1 LSDKGLI
8 KTFNIPY
15 AVGPLAIS
23 IMSLANWA
31 GSRGAWSRRSCV
43 APFPE
48 PSLAAATCKPFLNL
62 GFALE
67 AGDVLNFGAR
77 AVGADLPFIFPDL
90 LGSKGILGGFSA
102 MRHSSSSLCHFKE
115 PTTGPSQLFTWG
127 IGIAK
132 IGCVSPPLSG
142 ERSAL
147 AEEEK
152 GVVVKKRGK
161 ASFDPKIFLAKVGD
175 GKTISK
181 YRKDQIIFSQGEV
194 ADAVFLHPARQGKTH
209 RRFRARQGSS
219 RRDLGTWSL
228 FWRRMSEWPLA
239 ANRDH
244 YGDR

>member
-1 LSDKGLI
+1 MSDKGLI

-48 PSLAAATCKPFLNL
+48 LSLAAATCKPFLNL
-62 GFALE
+62 SFALE

-115 PTTGPSQLFTWG
+115 PHY
-127 IGIAK
+127 
-132 IGCVSPPLSG
+132 
-142 ERSAL
+142 RSKPTLHLRNWNCYNCLRSTAF
-147 AEEEK
+147 
-152 GVVVKKRGK
+152 VRGK
-161 ASFDPKIFLAKVGD
+161 
-175 GKTISK
+175 
-181 YRKDQIIFSQGEV
+181 E
-194 ADAVFLHPARQGKTH
+194 
-209 RRFRARQGSS
+209 RFG
-219 RRDLGTWSL
+219 
-228 FWRRMSEWPLA
+228 
-239 ANRDH
+239 
-244 YGDR
+244 